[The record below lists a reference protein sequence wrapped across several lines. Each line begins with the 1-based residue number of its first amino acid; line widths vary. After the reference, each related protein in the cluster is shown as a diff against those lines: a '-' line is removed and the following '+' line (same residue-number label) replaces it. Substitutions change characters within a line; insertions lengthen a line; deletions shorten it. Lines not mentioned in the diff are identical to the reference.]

1 MTEFYMRNLTL
12 KDRATISDL
21 IEALTKFPQDL
32 LVITKGY
39 EGGFKE
45 IKSLESQEILLDIN
59 DAWYYGPHDSVD
71 SVTETEANQY
81 EKVTALLIK

>member
-1 MTEFYMRNLTL
+1 MRNLIL

-21 IEALTKFPQDL
+21 IEALSHFPQDL
-32 LVITKGY
+32 LVITPGY
-39 EGGFKE
+39 EGGYKE

>member
-1 MTEFYMRNLTL
+1 MSEFYMRYLIL

-39 EGGFKE
+39 EGGYKE
-45 IKSLESQEILLDIN
+45 IKCLENQEILLDIN

-81 EKVTALLIK
+81 KKVTALLIK